1 MIMKKYFLSLGL
13 IAAAA
18 FTLTNCTKEIDQP
31 DQAPESAGFPF
42 EITASTA
49 VTKTVAGDEYA
60 TNWANNDALSVFHAE
75 AGSTEY
81 GANDEFT
88 YTADNKFTG
97 TLKTALEAS
106 KSYDWYAFYPYN
118 KNYTFTNNKIGYT
131 TYGAKCSANAVST
144 APKQDGNDSMAHLAG
159 ELYPLYGEVSGVAAA
174 GSVSVEMNHL
184 MSVVELEVTN
194 SSTEPLTVTE
204 IQFVTPEYI
213 VGSFYYNTSD
223 GTYEISQDGGTYN
236 SKTARLSVVA
246 DPIAVGSKAKF
257 YIGIIPVT
265 LTEGEVSMTVV
276 TDKGTQT
283 KTKTLTDSDTD
294 DIKFTAGKIKPMTFN
309 YTSAA
314 VVKTVSLPWTEDFGT
329 TGSPSD
335 LSNYTLVNGGSTTKL
350 YNENSAGGTAPEIL
364 ISKGD
369 GSMSVNVELD
379 GASGYLTLF
388 FKSKFDHISV
398 TSSTEG
404 VTPEKVSKGT
414 WHINVPA
421 GKEIL
426 QLTLT
431 NTSNS
436 DNERVDDISLSVGKK
451 SAQTLEFDKNEV
463 SVTVGDDFTR
473 PVLSGAETS
482 VTYSSSD
489 QTVATV
495 DSSTGAV
502 TIIGTGTTTITATA
516 AETNEYFGASASYTL
531 TVVEASTLYVF
542 KTQKSS
548 SNNAYANNYDV
559 TIDDVIWNVPGN
571 QNFDGYVRIGGKNLT
586 NVTRVIYSKGSV
598 TGDVKSV
605 VMETNGISNS
615 SLMVHSVV
623 CKVYSS
629 AAGAEAGDNTDL
641 IATISNTDNDWGKST
656 PKTISFVNSSSSAWS
671 NCYYRFEFTVSN
683 SNTSSN
689 YGIDLC
695 KIEFKSN

>member
-60 TNWANNDALSVFHAE
+60 TNWANNDALSVFHAV

-81 GANDEFT
+81 GANDKFT

-97 TLKTALEAS
+97 TLTTALEAS

-369 GSMSVNVELD
+369 GSMGVNVEL
-379 GASGYLTLF
+379 GEASGYLTLS
-388 FKSKFDHISV
+388 FKSNNDVIEV

-404 VTPEKVSKGT
+404 VTLEKEYKGI

-431 NTSNS
+431 NTSTSNV
-436 DNERVDDISLSVGKK
+436 RVDDISLTAGKT
-451 SAQTLEFDKNEV
+451 SHQTLLFEESSFTFEENSSELSSFKGQSV
-463 SVTVGDDFTR
+463 SGNMTN
-473 PVLSGAETS
+473 
-482 VTYSSSD
+482 VTYSSDNTDVANVNSETGEV
-489 QTVATV
+489 TVHSV
-495 DSSTGAV
+495 
-502 TIIGTGTTTITATA
+502 IGTAVITATA
-516 AETNEYFGASASYTL
+516 AETSEYFGTSVSYSITVVPSVTTTDEVIPGTTTVTVSNGEGVVSTL
-531 TVVEASTLYVF
+531 TGITI
-542 KTQKSS
+542 TQ
-548 SNNAYANNYDV
+548 
-559 TIDDVIWNVPGN
+559 
-571 QNFDGYVRIGGKNLT
+571 
-586 NVTRVIYSKGSV
+586 SKGSSNTNVSTSYTTVNAMRVYKGHTLTFSGKTFTKIVLKYKQTYSGNSMTVSSGALTTDTEAKTV
-598 TGDVKSV
+598 TWEGYSDSV
-605 VMETNGISNS
+605 VITN
-615 SLMVHSVV
+615 V
-623 CKVYSS
+623 
-629 AAGAEAGDNTDL
+629 
-641 IATISNTDNDWGKST
+641 ATTNVQLRLES
-656 PKTISFVNSSSSAWS
+656 
-671 NCYYRFEFTVSN
+671 
-683 SNTSSN
+683 
-689 YGIDLC
+689 IDVTYVAD
-695 KIEFKSN
+695 

>member
-81 GANDEFT
+81 GANDKFT

-97 TLKTALEAS
+97 TLTTALEAS

-294 DIKFTAGKIKPMTFN
+294 DIKFTAGKIKPMAFD

-314 VVKTVSLPWTEDFGT
+314 VVNTVSLPWTEDFGT
-329 TGSPSD
+329 TDSPSD
-335 LSNYTLVNGGSTTKL
+335 LSNYTLVNGGSTTQL
-350 YNENSAGGTAPEIL
+350 YNNDNLAGGTAPEIL

-369 GSMSVNVELD
+369 GSMGVNVEL
-379 GASGYLTLF
+379 GEASGYLTLS
-388 FKSKFDHISV
+388 FKSNNDVIEV

-404 VTPEKVSKGT
+404 VTLEKESKGI
-414 WHINVPA
+414 WYINVPA

-431 NTSNS
+431 NTNATK
-436 DNERVDDISLSVGKK
+436 NVRVDDINLILGKK
-451 SAQTLEFDKNEV
+451 PVQTLEFDKNEV
-463 SVTVGDDFTR
+463 SVTFGDDFTR
-473 PVLSGAETS
+473 PVLSGAVTT
-482 VTYSSSD
+482 VTYSSSVP
-489 QTVATV
+489 TVATV
-495 DSSTGAV
+495 NSSTGEVSIVGA
-502 TIIGTGTTTITATA
+502 GTTVITATA

-548 SNNAYANNYDV
+548 SNNAYATNYDV
-559 TIDDVIWNVPGN
+559 TIDDVVWNVPGN
-571 QNFDGYVRIGGKNLT
+571 QNFDGHVRIGGKNLE

-598 TGDVKSV
+598 AGDVKSV
-605 VMETNGISNS
+605 VMETNGISHT
-615 SLMVHSVV
+615 SLTVHSVV

-629 AAGAEAGDNTDL
+629 AAGAAAGDDTDL
-641 IATISNTDNDWGKST
+641 IATISNTDNDWVKS
-656 PKTISFVNSSSSAWS
+656 PKTISFVNSSAAWS
-671 NCYYRFEFTVSN
+671 NYYYRFEFTVSN
-683 SNTSSN
+683 TTGTN